1 MSIASEKRCMLLW
14 NVVKLTLK
22 LILKARESYFE
33 QVDIEFRSKGTV
45 LTKEKDGE
53 MVSGRRERL
62 WIQGVSFDVKG
73 RACARTL
80 WWKRTHCTE
89 ELGKKPE
96 WKVRGHRCT
105 RHTNPSMEQECS
117 AFRGTF
123 HFPVVCPESPNSSQ
137 SCFFFFSL
145 IASAQ
150 SVWLPQIRTGVVHSA
165 SSIIKAWSSSFNCYV
180 WVKQSK
186 TLQNILRNLN
196 LAPKHEKMTKQL

>member
-73 RACARTL
+73 KACARTL

-96 WKVRGHRCT
+96 WKVRGHKCT
-105 RHTNPSMEQECS
+105 RHTNPSMEQESS
-117 AFRGTF
+117 AFRVTF
-123 HFPVVCPESPNSSQ
+123 HFPVVCPESPDSSQ
-137 SCFFFFSL
+137 RFFFFFFFTDCICSVSL
-145 IASAQ
+145 VTPDKDWGSA
-150 SVWLPQIRTGVVHSA
+150 
-165 SSIIKAWSSSFNCYV
+165 
-180 WVKQSK
+180 
-186 TLQNILRNLN
+186 
-196 LAPKHEKMTKQL
+196 